1 MRYSDTLKQ
10 YALITV
16 SCALYALGF
25 CWCCQPQHMSIGGLT
40 GVAQVLNVFFP
51 ALPVGTVTLVLN
63 VPVFILGW

>member
-1 MRYSDTLKQ
+1 MRFSDTLKQ

-40 GVAQVLNVFFP
+40 GVA
-51 ALPVGTVTLVLN
+51 
-63 VPVFILGW
+63 